1 MKEKIVVENK
11 AFLNK
16 TDFVCIED
24 IVKDLKVEYKKEQVP
39 ESYEELRSLC
49 FKIGTK
55 DNHVFVFGD
64 WGKGN
69 EYLMTHCLKFYPD
82 GKICMDGDNVNEFVV
97 AENKSPQQMWQ
108 IIKALIGEE

>member
-1 MKEKIVVENK
+1 MKERIVIDQDW
-11 AFLNK
+11 L
-16 TDFVCIED
+16 
-24 IVKDLKVEYKKEQVP
+24 VKDMKAGVSELDKLFICQKVEKVP

-55 DNHVFVFGD
+55 NNHVFVFCD

-82 GKICMDGDNVNEFVV
+82 GKICMDGDNINEFVV
-97 AENKSPQQMWQ
+97 AENKSPKQMWQ
-108 IIKALIGEE
+108 IIKSLIGEE